1 MFIGHLAVA
10 LGAKS
15 IDRQVPLPLL
25 IGASFGIDLLW
36 PIFILIGIET
46 VEIDPGNTAFT
57 PLYFVSYPWSHSLL
71 TVLGWSLLLGLIA
84 RGMGLSSKSAILVG
98 GLVTSH
104 WVLDWLTH
112 RPDLPLWPGGKV
124 TGLGLWNS
132 IPATM
137 IVEGSMLV
145 LGAILFFRTV
155 KPNGWKG
162 WIAISSL
169 LLLVVAIWASQPFS
183 PPPPSSEAIAIVG
196 LTTFLLPLWGLWIE
210 KQSTELSHAA

>member
-1 MFIGHLAVA
+1 MA

-25 IGASFGIDLLW
+25 IGASFGIYLLW
-36 PIFILIGIET
+36 PIFLLIGIET

-104 WVLDWLTH
+104 WILDWLTH

-155 KPNGWKG
+155 KPSGWKG